1 MNDASAMNTALDHI
15 VFATSNLALATEAFA
30 DLTGC
35 LPIPGGPHPVM
46 GTRNALV
53 SFGDGVY
60 LEIIGPDPERKVDGL
75 QAAAMA
81 ALERD
86 SLFAWALATTDL
98 QGIALNASRMGLEP
112 SAPTETSRTLPDGT
126 KLTWELLWLHKMSG
140 TWPFFIDWLDAPH
153 PSVDSPKVGAL
164 LAFTVD
170 LPVDDSNR
178 LPFETP
184 ARVELRTGAPRMSLA
199 FESIRGPIEWSAD
212 DPKGFF
218 L

>member
-81 ALERD
+81 ASSSSDNGRGSAGVDALRLM
-86 SLFAWALATTDL
+86 SSYASTCFLTISFLVWAV
-98 QGIALNASRMGLEP
+98 
-112 SAPTETSRTLPDGT
+112 
-126 KLTWELLWLHKMSG
+126 
-140 TWPFFIDWLDAPH
+140 PH
-153 PSVDSPKVGAL
+153 L
-164 LAFTVD
+164 
-170 LPVDDSNR
+170 
-178 LPFETP
+178 
-184 ARVELRTGAPRMSLA
+184 
-199 FESIRGPIEWSAD
+199 
-212 DPKGFF
+212 
-218 L
+218 

>member
-1 MNDASAMNTALDHI
+1 M

-35 LPIPGGPHPVM
+35 LPIPGGPHPAM
-46 GTRNALV
+46 GTRNVLV

-98 QGIALNASRMGLEP
+98 QRVALNASRMGLEP
-112 SAPTETSRTLPDGT
+112 SAPSETSRT
-126 KLTWELLWLHKMSG
+126 
-140 TWPFFIDWLDAPH
+140 
-153 PSVDSPKVGAL
+153 
-164 LAFTVD
+164 
-170 LPVDDSNR
+170 
-178 LPFETP
+178 
-184 ARVELRTGAPRMSLA
+184 
-199 FESIRGPIEWSAD
+199 
-212 DPKGFF
+212 
-218 L
+218 